1 MQLSA
6 QQPLSCPNLQ
16 FLHPLRQQR
25 MNITGLELKT
35 PGVESQ
41 FSLFPEWESRLWE
54 FV

>member
-16 FLHPLRQQR
+16 FLHPLQQQR
-25 MNITGLELKT
+25 VNITDLELKT
-35 PGVESQ
+35 TGVESQ
-41 FSLFPEWESRLWE
+41 FSLFPEWESRLRE